1 MTTAGRLNDNRY
13 KYLALQWRK
22 TMERRGWHSIRKG
35 VPIKRVVEFHII
47 YRGELHSGRCKV
59 MHLSAQDTYDPG
71 TLAFL
76 FRRTDQITEGVWRL
90 PRDQSAELGWV
101 IRDFD
106 LGE

>member
-1 MTTAGRLNDNRY
+1 MSNDQY
-13 KYLALQWRK
+13 KYLATKWRK
-22 TMERRGWHSIRKG
+22 SLERRGWHNIRNG

-47 YRGELHSGRCKV
+47 YQGKLHSGRCKV
-59 MHLSAQDTYDPG
+59 MHLNSQDTYDPG

-90 PRDQSAELGWV
+90 SRNQNAELGWV

-106 LGE
+106 VGA